1 MLLAAV
7 VLAALA
13 PAAAQAGVGTP
24 GSDGLG
30 DPFFPQ
36 AGNGGYDV
44 GHYDLNLAW
53 HASGEL
59 DGKVAIAASATQ
71 NLSSFDLDLRHRLD
85 VSSLKVDGTTV
96 PFTRD
101 GQELVIAPPAGIL
114 DGAGFDVDVRY
125 SGKPRFVLD
134 PDGSKDGWVP
144 THDGAV
150 VVNEPQGAPTWFPC
164 NDHPL
169 DKATYD
175 ISVEVPRGLKA
186 ISNGT
191 LEGRTRHGNQI
202 EFDWHEPDPMAT
214 YLSTATIGRFHLE
227 QSTAAG
233 VPSYVAVQPGVD
245 PGSVGKTG
253 KVLRFFSK
261 KFGPYPFS
269 ATGAIVDTSDAGYSL
284 EVQTKPYYPS
294 GPGQSLLAH
303 ELSHQWFGDSVSLER
318 FPDMWLNEGFATWA
332 EWRWGQK
339 IGNQTTAEVTD
350 QLYTGHGAGDDGFWN
365 PPPADP
371 GSGANLFDG
380 TVYERG
386 GMTLELLRQQVGS
399 ATFFDILRAWTAGHQ
414 YANANT
420 QDFIDL
426 AKATSDVPDAQLDTF
441 FQNWLFEAGK
451 PPPPE
456 GRDDAIE
463 GGGLGPMVELRPH
476 GVRHSTIARIRR

>member
-1 MLLAAV
+1 
-7 VLAALA
+7 
-13 PAAAQAGVGTP
+13 VGTP
-24 GSDGLG
+24 GADGLG

-44 GHYDLNLAW
+44 SHYDLSLDW
-53 HASGEL
+53 HSSGRL
-59 DGKVAIAASATQ
+59 DGKAAIAAKASQ
-71 NLSSFDLDLRHRLD
+71 GLSSFDLDLRPRLD
-85 VSSLKVDGTTV
+85 VASVKVDGTPV
-96 PFTRD
+96 PFSRD
-101 GQELVIAPPAGIL
+101 GQELVVAPPAIIVN
-114 DGAGFDVDVRY
+114 GADFDVDVRY

-144 THDGAV
+144 TSDGAV

-175 ISVEVPRGLKA
+175 ISVDVPRGLKA

-191 LEGRTRHGNQI
+191 LQDRTRHGNRV

-261 KFGPYPFS
+261 KFGPYPFT
-269 ATGAIVDTSDAGYSL
+269 ATGAIVDPSDVGYSL

-294 GPGQSLLAH
+294 GPGQVLLAH

-332 EWRWGQK
+332 EWRWAQK
-339 IGNQTTAEVTD
+339 TGGQTTAQVTD
-350 QLYTGHGAGDDGFWN
+350 QLYSGHGAADDGFWN

-371 GSGANLFDG
+371 GDPADLFDG

-399 ATFFDILRAWTAGHQ
+399 ATFFDILRAWTSDHQ
-414 YANANT
+414 FANANT

-426 AKATSDVPDAQLDTF
+426 AESESGMELSSF
-441 FQNWLFEAGK
+441 FDDWLFEPGK
-451 PPPPE
+451 PPLP
-456 GRDDAIE
+456 
-463 GGGLGPMVELRPH
+463 
-476 GVRHSTIARIRR
+476 